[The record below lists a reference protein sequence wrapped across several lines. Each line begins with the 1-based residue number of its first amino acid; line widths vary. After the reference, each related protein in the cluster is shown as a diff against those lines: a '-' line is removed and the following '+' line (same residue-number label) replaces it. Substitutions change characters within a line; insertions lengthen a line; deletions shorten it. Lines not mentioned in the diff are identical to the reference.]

1 MKKVERIISLGTCGA
16 IKGGI
21 GVIKH
26 GLLIIFLV
34 AALLTFSS
42 MTNANAMAAEP
53 DSTLKIE
60 ARSAILLEPITGAV
74 LYEQEADVPL
84 SPASVTKVMT
94 LLLIMEEIEKGAL
107 RLDETIVISPEAA
120 AMGGSQI
127 WLEPGEEMKVADL
140 IKAIAIV
147 SANDASYALA
157 ERLSGSHDAFVARMN
172 ERARE
177 LGMKTTKFVNCT
189 GLSEDDPSSPGN
201 ITSARDVA
209 FMSRELIR
217 HSEILKWTGTW
228 IDYLRNGASF
238 LRNTNKLVRFY
249 QGCDGLKTGFT
260 NEAGFC
266 LAATAKRNNVRLIV
280 VVMKAATNDIRA
292 KEVSRLLN
300 FGFGRLEAIK
310 VVSGGEELAKLPVVR
325 GTEDT
330 ISAAASSDYYL
341 PNRRGVQPEISKTV
355 NLGSKLKAPIQKG
368 QKLGTMTVHLNG
380 EPVQEI
386 ELLATTDVGRTNG
399 FQFFAQVSRQS
410 LKTLF
415 AKD

>member
-1 MKKVERIISLGTCGA
+1 MIR
-16 IKGGI
+16 
-21 GVIKH
+21 H
-26 GLLIIFLV
+26 GLLIFIWIAAMLV
-34 AALLTFSS
+34 FPSVNDS
-42 MTNANAMAAEP
+42 CVMAAEP
-53 DSTLKIE
+53 DVSLKID
-60 ARSAILLEPITGAV
+60 ARSAILLEPITGEI
-74 LYEQEADVPL
+74 LFEQDADVAL

-94 LLLIMEEIEKGAL
+94 LLLVMEEIEKGAL
-107 RLDETIVISPEAA
+107 RFDETIVISPEAA

-127 WLEPGEEMKVADL
+127 WLEPGEEMSVADL
-140 IKAIAIV
+140 IKAVAIV

-157 ERLSGSHDAFVARMN
+157 ERVSGSHDAFVARMN

-177 LGMKTTKFVNCT
+177 LGLTNTKFVNCT
-189 GLSEDDPSSPGN
+189 GLSEDNPTAAGN
-201 ITSARDVA
+201 LTSARDVA
-209 FMSRELIR
+209 IMSRELIK
-217 HSEILKWTGTW
+217 HDAILKWTGTW

-266 LAATAKRNNVRLIV
+266 LAATAKRNNVRLIA

-300 FGFGRLEAIK
+300 FGFGRLEAVR
-310 VVSGGEELAKLPVVR
+310 VVSQGEELAKLPVIR

-330 ISAAASSDYYL
+330 ITAQASADYYL
-341 PNRRGVQPEISKTV
+341 PAKRGTQPGITKEIS
-355 NLGSKLKAPIQKG
+355 LSSKLKAPIQKG
-368 QKLGTMTVHLNG
+368 QKLGTMTVLLDG
-380 EPVQEI
+380 KPVQEI
-386 ELLATTDVGRTNG
+386 DLLAANDVGRTNA
-399 FQFFAQVSRQS
+399 FQFFARVGRQS

>member
-1 MKKVERIISLGTCGA
+1 MYHSLSTRGA

-21 GVIKH
+21 GVIRH
-26 GLLIIFLV
+26 GLLIVFWV
-34 AALLTFSS
+34 AALLLFPPVND
-42 MTNANAMAAEP
+42 TNVMAAEP
-53 DSTLKIE
+53 ESSLKIE
-60 ARSAILLEPITGAV
+60 ARSAILIEPITGEI
-74 LYEQEADVPL
+74 LYEQEADAQL

-107 RLDETIVISPEAA
+107 QLDETIVVSPEAA

-127 WLEPGEEMKVADL
+127 WLEPGEEMTVADL

-177 LGMKTTKFVNCT
+177 LGLTNTKFVNCT
-189 GLSEDDPSSPGN
+189 GLSEDSPSATGN
-201 ITSARDVA
+201 LTSARDIAV
-209 FMSRELIR
+209 MSRELIR
-217 HSEILKWTGTW
+217 HHMILKWTGTW

-249 QGCDGLKTGFT
+249 QGCDGIKTGFT

-266 LAATAKRNNVRLIV
+266 LAATAKRNNVRLIA

-300 FGFGRLEAIK
+300 FGFGRLEAIR
-310 VVSGGEELAKLPVVR
+310 VVSQGEELAKLPVIR

-330 ISAAASSDYYL
+330 ISAEAAVDYYL
-341 PNRRGVQPEISKTV
+341 PTKRGAQPEITKQI

-368 QKLGTMTVHLNG
+368 QKLGTMIVQLNG
-380 EPVQEI
+380 KPVQEI
-386 ELLATTDVGRTNG
+386 ELLATADIGRTNA
-399 FQFFAQVSRQS
+399 FQFFSQVGRQS

>member
-1 MKKVERIISLGTCGA
+1 MIR
-16 IKGGI
+16 
-21 GVIKH
+21 H
-26 GLLIIFLV
+26 GLLIFIWIAAMLV
-34 AALLTFSS
+34 FPSVNDS
-42 MTNANAMAAEP
+42 CVMAAEP
-53 DSTLKIE
+53 DVSLKID
-60 ARSAILLEPITGAV
+60 ARSAILLEPITGEI
-74 LYEQEADVPL
+74 LFEQDADVAL

-94 LLLIMEEIEKGAL
+94 LLLVMEEIEKGAL
-107 RLDETIVISPEAA
+107 RFDETIVISPEAA

-127 WLEPGEEMKVADL
+127 WLEPGEEMLVADL
-140 IKAIAIV
+140 IKAVAIV

-157 ERLSGSHDAFVARMN
+157 ERVSGSHDAFVARMN

-177 LGMKTTKFVNCT
+177 LGLTNTKFVNCT
-189 GLSEDDPSSPGN
+189 GLSEDNPTAAGN
-201 ITSARDVA
+201 LTSARDVA
-209 FMSRELIR
+209 IMSRELIK
-217 HSEILKWTGTW
+217 HDAILKWTGTW

-266 LAATAKRNNVRLIV
+266 LAATAKRNNVRLIA

-300 FGFGRLEAIK
+300 FGFGRLEAVR
-310 VVSGGEELAKLPVVR
+310 VVSQGEELAKLPVIR

-330 ISAAASSDYYL
+330 IIAQASADYYL
-341 PNRRGVQPEISKTV
+341 PAKRGTQPGITKEIS
-355 NLGSKLKAPIQKG
+355 LSSKLKAPIQKG
-368 QKLGTMTVHLNG
+368 QKLGTMTVLLDG
-380 EPVQEI
+380 KPVQEI
-386 ELLATTDVGRTNG
+386 DLLAANDVGRTNA
-399 FQFFAQVSRQS
+399 FQFFARVGRQS

>member
-1 MKKVERIISLGTCGA
+1 MIR
-16 IKGGI
+16 
-21 GVIKH
+21 H
-26 GLLIIFLV
+26 GLLIFIWIAAMLV
-34 AALLTFSS
+34 FPSVNDS
-42 MTNANAMAAEP
+42 CVMAAEP
-53 DSTLKIE
+53 DVSLKID
-60 ARSAILLEPITGAV
+60 ARSAILLEPITGEI
-74 LYEQEADVPL
+74 LFEQDADVAL

-94 LLLIMEEIEKGAL
+94 LLLVMEEIEKGAL
-107 RLDETIVISPEAA
+107 RFDETIVISPEAA

-127 WLEPGEEMKVADL
+127 WLEPGEEMLVADL
-140 IKAIAIV
+140 IKAVAIV

-157 ERLSGSHDAFVARMN
+157 ERVSGSHDAFVARMN

-177 LGMKTTKFVNCT
+177 LGLTNTKFVNCT
-189 GLSEDDPSSPGN
+189 GLSGDNPSAAGN
-201 ITSARDVA
+201 LTSARDVA
-209 FMSRELIR
+209 IMSRELIK
-217 HSEILKWTGTW
+217 HDAILKWTGTW

-266 LAATAKRNNVRLIV
+266 LAATAKRNNVRLIA

-300 FGFGRLEAIK
+300 FGFGRLEAVR
-310 VVSGGEELAKLPVVR
+310 VVSQGEELAKLPVIR

-330 ISAAASSDYYL
+330 IIAQASADYYL
-341 PNRRGVQPEISKTV
+341 PAKRGTQPGITKEIS
-355 NLGSKLKAPIQKG
+355 LSSKLKAPIQKG
-368 QKLGTMTVHLNG
+368 QKLGTMTVLLDG
-380 EPVQEI
+380 KPVQEI
-386 ELLATTDVGRTNG
+386 DLLAANDVGRTNA
-399 FQFFAQVSRQS
+399 FQFFARVGRQS

>member
-1 MKKVERIISLGTCGA
+1 
-16 IKGGI
+16 
-21 GVIKH
+21 VIRH
-26 GLLIIFLV
+26 GLLIFIWIAAMLV
-34 AALLTFSS
+34 FPSVNDS
-42 MTNANAMAAEP
+42 CVMAAEP
-53 DSTLKIE
+53 DVSLKID
-60 ARSAILLEPITGAV
+60 ARSAILLEPITGEI
-74 LYEQEADVPL
+74 LFEQDADVAL

-94 LLLIMEEIEKGAL
+94 LLLVMEEIEKGAL
-107 RLDETIVISPEAA
+107 RFDETIVISPEAA

-127 WLEPGEEMKVADL
+127 WLEPGEEMLVADL
-140 IKAIAIV
+140 IKAVAIV

-157 ERLSGSHDAFVARMN
+157 ERVSGSHDAFVARMN

-177 LGMKTTKFVNCT
+177 LGLTNTKFVNCT
-189 GLSEDDPSSPGN
+189 GLSEDNPTAAGN
-201 ITSARDVA
+201 LTSARDVA
-209 FMSRELIR
+209 IMSRELIK
-217 HSEILKWTGTW
+217 HDAILKWTGTW

-266 LAATAKRNNVRLIV
+266 LAATAKRNNVRLIA

-300 FGFGRLEAIK
+300 FGFGRLEA
-310 VVSGGEELAKLPVVR
+310 VRVMSQGEELAKLPVIR

-330 ISAAASSDYYL
+330 IIAQASADYYL
-341 PNRRGVQPEISKTV
+341 PAKRGTQPGITKEIS
-355 NLGSKLKAPIQKG
+355 LSSKLKAPIQKG
-368 QKLGTMTVHLNG
+368 QKLGTMTVLLDG
-380 EPVQEI
+380 KPVQEI
-386 ELLATTDVGRTNG
+386 DLLAANDVGRTNA
-399 FQFFAQVSRQS
+399 FQFFARVGRQS

>member
-1 MKKVERIISLGTCGA
+1 M
-16 IKGGI
+16 
-21 GVIKH
+21 IKH
-26 GLLIIFLV
+26 GLLIVILV
-34 AALLTFSS
+34 AALLVFPSGK
-42 MTNANAMAAEP
+42 NANAMAAEP
-53 DSTLKIE
+53 DSALKIE
-60 ARSAILLEPITGAV
+60 ARSAILLEPITGEI

-107 RLDETIVISPEAA
+107 KFDEIVVISPEAA

-127 WLEPGEEMKVADL
+127 WLEPGEEMTVADL

-209 FMSRELIR
+209 LMSRELIG
-217 HSEILKWTGTW
+217 HHEILKWTGTW

-266 LAATAKRNNVRLIV
+266 LAATAKRNNIRLIA
-280 VVMKAATNDIRA
+280 VVMKATTNDIRA

-300 FGFGRLEAIK
+300 FGFGRLEAIR
-310 VVSGGEELAKLPVVR
+310 VVSQGEELVKLPVIR

-330 ISAAASSDYYL
+330 ITAAAAADYYL
-341 PNRRGVQPEISKTV
+341 PTKRGVQPEISKKT

-368 QKLGTMTVHLNG
+368 QKLGTMTVQLNG
-380 EPVQEI
+380 KLVQEI
-386 ELLATTDVGRTNG
+386 ELLATMDIGKTNA
-399 FQFFAQVSRQS
+399 FQFFAQVGRQS

>member
-1 MKKVERIISLGTCGA
+1 
-16 IKGGI
+16 
-21 GVIKH
+21 VIRH
-26 GLLIIFLV
+26 GLLIFIWIAAMLV
-34 AALLTFSS
+34 FPSVNDS
-42 MTNANAMAAEP
+42 CVMAAEP
-53 DSTLKIE
+53 DVSLKID
-60 ARSAILLEPITGAV
+60 ARSAILLEPITGEI
-74 LYEQEADVPL
+74 LFEQDADVAL

-94 LLLIMEEIEKGAL
+94 LLLVMEEIEKGAL
-107 RLDETIVISPEAA
+107 RFDETIVISPEAA

-127 WLEPGEEMKVADL
+127 WLEPGEEMLVADL
-140 IKAIAIV
+140 IKAVAIV

-157 ERLSGSHDAFVARMN
+157 ERVSGSHDAFVARMN

-177 LGMKTTKFVNCT
+177 LGLTNTKFVNCT
-189 GLSEDDPSSPGN
+189 GLSEDNPTAAGN
-201 ITSARDVA
+201 LTSARDVA
-209 FMSRELIR
+209 IMSRELIK
-217 HSEILKWTGTW
+217 HDAILKWTGTW

-266 LAATAKRNNVRLIV
+266 LAATAKRNNVRLIA

-300 FGFGRLEAIK
+300 FGFGRLEAVR
-310 VVSGGEELAKLPVVR
+310 VVSQGEELAKLPVIR

-330 ISAAASSDYYL
+330 IIAQASADYYL
-341 PNRRGVQPEISKTV
+341 PAKRGTQPGITKEIS
-355 NLGSKLKAPIQKG
+355 LSSKLKAPIQKG
-368 QKLGTMTVHLNG
+368 QKLGTMTVLLDG
-380 EPVQEI
+380 KPVQEI
-386 ELLATTDVGRTNG
+386 DLLAANDVGRTNA
-399 FQFFAQVSRQS
+399 FQFFARVGRQS